1 MVDVAPVEA
10 LDHEMPWKSKVFTH
24 FERLLVD
31 VLRGEVLRD
40 AAVVRIAQLC
50 LVVLVVKQIVHIHI
64 VNVAL
69 YAAKIYVI

>member
-1 MVDVAPVEA
+1 MIDVASVEA
-10 LDHEMPWKSKVFTH
+10 FDHEVSWKSKVLAD

-50 LVVLVVKQIVHIHI
+50 FVVLVVKQIVHIHI